1 MVDTLKTIY
10 EFLFHE
16 FPRHVK
22 TKQFKNVNNNR
33 KLLATTA
40 VGLCWPIVQCK
51 VCLLVNSKYIK
62 TLKMNLLAGAG
73 RRMSMVRMKDDGGE
87 LGIFQYKV

>member
-10 EFLFHE
+10 EFLFQE
-16 FPRHVK
+16 FSCHVK
-22 TKQFKNVNNNR
+22 TRQFQNVNDNR
-33 KLLATTA
+33 KLLATIA
-40 VGLCWPIVQCK
+40 MGLCRPIVQCK
-51 VCLLVNSKYIK
+51 LCLVVNSKCIK

-87 LGIFQYKV
+87 PGIFQYKV